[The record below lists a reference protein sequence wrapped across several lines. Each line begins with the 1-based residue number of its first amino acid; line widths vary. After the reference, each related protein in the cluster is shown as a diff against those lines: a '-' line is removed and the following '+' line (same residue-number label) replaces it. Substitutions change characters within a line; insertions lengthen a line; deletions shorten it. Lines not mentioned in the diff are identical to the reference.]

1 MRKLLLAAFIAVF
14 SVTVMQAQTFK
25 IGATAG
31 LPSADASNFSSFVL
45 GIDAYYYFTDIDDF
59 INIGGTV
66 GYRNFF
72 GDDVNILGL
81 TVPVDDAQFLPVAV
95 AARLKI
101 FGLFGA
107 GADIGY
113 AFGLSDGLDG
123 GFYFRPVLTFDI
135 WDAIELNMSYESIT
149 DFANWGNFNVGV
161 LFQF

>member
-14 SVTVMQAQTFK
+14 SVTAMQAQTFK

-81 TVPVDDAQFLPVAV
+81 TVPVDDA
-95 AARLKI
+95 
-101 FGLFGA
+101 
-107 GADIGY
+107 
-113 AFGLSDGLDG
+113 
-123 GFYFRPVLTFDI
+123 
-135 WDAIELNMSYESIT
+135 
-149 DFANWGNFNVGV
+149 
-161 LFQF
+161 